1 MAAGRLS
8 GSLLLERGTEF
19 VLSVV
24 LRCGEDGEG
33 RIVSMVGL
41 LLFFVVASL
50 QNMSITQGSLWIA
63 DVKCDEQR

>member
-1 MAAGRLS
+1 MAVGRLL

-19 VLSVV
+19 VLGVV

-33 RIVSMVGL
+33 RIVLMVGL

-50 QNMSITQGSLWIA
+50 QNMSITQGPLSIA

>member
-24 LRCGEDGEG
+24 LRCGGDGEG
-33 RIVSMVGL
+33 RIVLMVGL

>member
-1 MAAGRLS
+1 MLG
-8 GSLLLERGTEF
+8 
-19 VLSVV
+19 VV

-33 RIVSMVGL
+33 RIVLMAGL

-50 QNMSITQGSLWIA
+50 QNMMITQGPLWIA

>member
-8 GSLLLERGTEF
+8 RSLLSERGTEF

-33 RIVSMVGL
+33 RVVLMVGL

-50 QNMSITQGSLWIA
+50 QNIDNSRTFVDSC
-63 DVKCDEQR
+63 V

>member
-1 MAAGRLS
+1 MS
-8 GSLLLERGTEF
+8 
-19 VLSVV
+19 SVV

-33 RIVSMVGL
+33 RIVLMVGL

-50 QNMSITQGSLWIA
+50 QNMSISQGPLWIA

>member
-1 MAAGRLS
+1 MLI
-8 GSLLLERGTEF
+8 
-19 VLSVV
+19 VV

-33 RIVSMVGL
+33 RIVLMMGL

>member
-19 VLSVV
+19 VLIVALS
-24 LRCGEDGEG
+24 CGEDGEG
-33 RIVSMVGL
+33 RIVLMVGL

-50 QNMSITQGSLWIA
+50 QNMSITQGPLWIA